1 MNIRLSEI
9 EISFAKHVQ
18 FFNKIFLFKLDSFI
32 RKCQKIVDCMYMIL
46 IYHNMF
52 VSGYTGSQCET
63 YECIS
68 AVCPTNSQCVDGI
81 NSFSCVCLEGK
92 IGELCDKGWGQYH
105 QVINTW
111 ILHLCCINYQNY
123 GKLTCEIN
131 VHLLRWVQMSIFL
144 LHLYRFV
151 FFLHELVMDK
161 QP

>member
-1 MNIRLSEI
+1 
-9 EISFAKHVQ
+9 
-18 FFNKIFLFKLDSFI
+18 
-32 RKCQKIVDCMYMIL
+32 
-46 IYHNMF
+46 MF

-131 VHLLRWVQMSIFL
+131 VHLLRWVQRSIFL

-151 FFLHELVMDK
+151 FFCMSWSWINNHNTKISVEHFLSRCGIYIWLGHRIQHGLWL
-161 QP
+161 